1 MASRTDGTGGLGAG
15 DTPVKPSRFE
25 YFAPESL
32 AEAVALRDA
41 HPGAAVLAGGQS
53 LLPIMNFRLGR
64 PEQVIDLRKASELA
78 FVRVQNDVVE
88 VGAMTRQRD
97 LERDEGAAR
106 ANPLIAESLRL
117 VAHAVIRNRGT
128 VGGSIAHADPAAELP
143 ALLSCLDGSVEVAGV
158 RGRRRISAGE
168 LFVFHLTT
176 SLEPNEVITSVSFP
190 ALEPSWGWSFLEVT
204 RRHGDFALAGV
215 CAALKLDGDRCVGQV
230 RLAACG
236 IGTTPVRLSTAEE
249 ALLSRPLT
257 EKALREAGRAAAG
270 YVTAG
275 DETQASTA
283 YRRQL
288 VEALVRRSLLRAAAR
303 LERRTS

>member
-1 MASRTDGTGGLGAG
+1 M
-15 DTPVKPSRFE
+15 KPARFE
-25 YFAPESL
+25 YFAPANLSQ
-32 AEAVALRDA
+32 AVALRDA

-64 PEQVIDLRKASELA
+64 PEQVIDLGKASEFA
-78 FVRVQNDVVE
+78 YVRVAGGSVE

-97 LERDEGAAR
+97 LERDEAANR
-106 ANPLIAESLRL
+106 ANPLVAETLRL

-143 ALLSCLDGSVEVAGV
+143 TLLTCLGGSVEVAGTK
-158 RGRRRISAGE
+158 GRRRIGATE

-176 SLEPNEVITSVSFP
+176 SIEPNEVLVSVSFP
-190 ALEPSWGWSFLEVT
+190 ALDPSWGWSFLEVT

-215 CAALKLDGDRCVGQV
+215 CAALSLDGERRVEHV

-236 IGTTPVRLSTAEE
+236 ISSTPVRLAAAEE
-249 ALLSRPLT
+249 ALVSRRLSD
-257 EKALREAGRAAAG
+257 EVLREAGRAASG

-288 VEALVRRSLLRAAAR
+288 VQELT
-303 LERRTS
+303 RRTLSRAGASAEGRMS